1 MTLKQKAI
9 LQTVGIIFGIIF
21 GSVLIQT
28 LIFFLS
34 AQTIGYILTGAFIIL
49 MVRLIYQIVLGRLES
64 QETLD
69 NIAAKMDKTVA

>member
-9 LQTVGIIFGIIF
+9 LQTIGIIFGIIF
-21 GSVLIQT
+21 GSILIQT

-69 NIAAKMDKTVA
+69 NIASKMNKTVA

>member
-69 NIAAKMDKTVA
+69 NIASKMDKTVV

>member
-69 NIAAKMDKTVA
+69 NIAAKMNKTVI

>member
-69 NIAAKMDKTVA
+69 NIAAKMNKTVV

>member
-9 LQTVGIIFGIIF
+9 LQTIGIIFGIIF
-21 GSVLIQT
+21 GSILIQT

-64 QETLD
+64 QKTLD
-69 NIAAKMDKTVA
+69 NIASKMNKTVA

>member
-69 NIAAKMDKTVA
+69 NIAAKMDKTVV

>member
-28 LIFFLS
+28 LIFFFS

-64 QETLD
+64 QETMD
-69 NIAAKMDKTVA
+69 NIAAKMDKTVV